1 MNALTAVKEA
11 AVMERGRVLREE
23 KAAEDRRIQRE
34 RQEQVRGLPA
44 LPPKQLPVQEGERPR
59 KATGPRVTAVSPSDE
74 LPMEVDDAEVDRG
87 GVRARRSS
95 LSVAEQ
101 RARAKAWA
109 DEEAAKL
116 KNTNLKADSA
126 TKSKSRSGPRKSIS
140 VAEAVEQ
147 ARREEEERAEAAARN
162 CLSDA
167 SNSINSDRRKSIRK
181 GK

>member
-1 MNALTAVKEA
+1 
-11 AVMERGRVLREE
+11 MERELALRDE
-23 KAAEDRRIQRE
+23 KAQEDRRIQRE
-34 RQEQVRGLPA
+34 RHEQVRGLRT
-44 LPPKQLPVQEGERPR
+44 LPTKQLPVQEGERPR
-59 KATGPRVTAVSPSDE
+59 KATGPRLTAVSHTDE
-74 LPMEVDDAEVDRG
+74 VPMEMDDAELQSGSGRV
-87 GVRARRSS
+87 ARRST

-116 KNTNLKADSA
+116 KNTFSKAEAGS
-126 TKSKSRSGPRKSIS
+126 KSKSRSGSRKSIS

-167 SNSINSDRRKSIRK
+167 SNSINSDRRKSVRK